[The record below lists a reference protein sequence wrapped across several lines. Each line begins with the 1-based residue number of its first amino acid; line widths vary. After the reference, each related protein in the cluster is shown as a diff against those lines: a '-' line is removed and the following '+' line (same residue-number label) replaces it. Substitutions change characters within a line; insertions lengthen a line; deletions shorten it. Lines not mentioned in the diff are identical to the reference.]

1 MRERQIPVHG
11 ERGFLNSLLEPIR
24 EAGGRIA
31 EIIRPAS
38 HANAATDA
46 YTIDVELPG
55 VTADDVDVELV
66 GPDTLVVRGTKR
78 DARDAREARGDGFIF
93 SERTFGSFQ
102 RAFQIPGDVDTDR
115 IDADFADGVLTIQLP
130 RKAEAARSIKV
141 RRG

>member
-1 MRERQIPVHG
+1 MSERQIPVHG

-38 HANAATDA
+38 QANSSQDA

-55 VTADDVDVELV
+55 VKAEDVDVELV
-66 GPDTLVVRGTKR
+66 GPDTLVVRGSKR
-78 DARDAREARGDGFIF
+78 DAREERGDGFIF
-93 SERTFGSFQ
+93 SERSYGSFQ
-102 RAFQIPGDVDTDR
+102 RSFQIPGDVDTDK
-115 IDADFADGVLTIQLP
+115 IDADFADGVLTVKLP

-141 RRG
+141 RRAG

>member
-1 MRERQIPVHG
+1 MRERHIPMRG
-11 ERGFLNSLLEPIR
+11 ERGSLNSLLKPIR

-38 HANAATDA
+38 QANSSKDA

-78 DARDAREARGDGFIF
+78 DAREERGDGFIF
-93 SERTFGSFQ
+93 SERSYCSFQ
-102 RAFQIPGDVDTDR
+102 RSFQIPGDVDTDQ
-115 IDADFADGVLTIQLP
+115 IDADGVLTVKLP
-130 RKAEAARSIKV
+130 RKAEAARSTKA
-141 RRG
+141 RAGS

>member
-38 HANAATDA
+38 QANAASDA

-55 VTADDVDVELV
+55 VKADDVDVELV

-78 DARDAREARGDGFIF
+78 DAREARGDGFIF
-93 SERTFGSFQ
+93 SERAYGSFQ
-102 RAFQIPGDVDTDR
+102 RAFQVPGDVDTDK
-115 IDADFADGVLTIQLP
+115 IDADFADGVLTVQLP
-130 RKAEAARSIKV
+130 RKAGAARSIKV
-141 RRG
+141 RRAG